1 MCARQ
6 PPRVQPKT
14 FILLLKTHKLT
25 VLITV
30 PSTSTVNDVKAEAL
44 DALTSNVLS
53 APAPPAEYAMDEDPS
68 EWEVP
73 TVTSMDEF
81 ELAKAI
87 KEKNRPTGRYQK
99 LEGTAQLKSVVS
111 NWEPIFVQFK
121 DPNGEWSNWC
131 LPSSA
136 TSGCAFNS
144 YCEHL
149 PHSVRWACIGGLLP
163 VKVSIPSIFAE
174 EEEDPALS
182 AARKGK
188 RKAD

>member
-1 MCARQ
+1 M

-73 TVTSMDEF
+73 KVTSLDEF

-87 KEKNRPTGRYQK
+87 KEKNRPTGRYEK

-111 NWEPIFVQFK
+111 NWEPIFIQFK
-121 DPNGEWSNWC
+121 DPN
-131 LPSSA
+131 
-136 TSGCAFNS
+136 
-144 YCEHL
+144 
-149 PHSVRWACIGGLLP
+149 GGLLP

>member
-44 DALTSNVLS
+44 DALTSSVLS

-136 TSGCAFNS
+136 TSGCVFHS
-144 YCEHL
+144 YCELL
-149 PHSVRWACIGGLLP
+149 PHSVRWVCIGGLLP